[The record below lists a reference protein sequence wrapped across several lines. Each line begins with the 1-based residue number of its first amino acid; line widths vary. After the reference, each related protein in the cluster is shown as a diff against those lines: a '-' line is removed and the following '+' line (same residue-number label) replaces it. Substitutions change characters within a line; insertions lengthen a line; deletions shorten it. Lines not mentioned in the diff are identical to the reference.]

1 MRAHLVDSGV
11 RQRPAASI
19 GGTQPALPA
28 HQHRANDCGGKLRL
42 TASTSPVG
50 NVAKVSEV
58 VAPKFPP
65 PPPHNAQNRSGWEL
79 ADAVTVWPPGSTTVA
94 DRNASDI
101 SPVCREWAPSPPP
114 RAWPAAPTDGQVPV
128 GIPRPA
134 AARTW
139 CIAYRLVAGVT
150 VT

>member
-1 MRAHLVDSGV
+1 M
-11 RQRPAASI
+11 
-19 GGTQPALPA
+19 
-28 HQHRANDCGGKLRL
+28 
-42 TASTSPVG
+42 
-50 NVAKVSEV
+50 

-65 PPPHNAQNRSGWEL
+65 PPPRNAQNRSGWEL

-101 SPVCREWAPSPPP
+101 SPACREWAPSPPP